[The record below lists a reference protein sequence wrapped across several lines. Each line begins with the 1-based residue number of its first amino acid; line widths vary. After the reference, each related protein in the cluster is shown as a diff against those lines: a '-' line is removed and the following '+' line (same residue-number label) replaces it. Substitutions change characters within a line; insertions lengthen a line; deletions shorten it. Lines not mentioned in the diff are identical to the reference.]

1 MAADKVV
8 TKANSSTAAPSGAAA
23 TNGFNLISTTKTP
36 ASKTGSSTAGGSAD
50 KAATKKVVVKPQD
63 VAKQNKTVT
72 VLEEDD
78 SDTTE
83 KKATAFKAEE
93 KSTITVTDGSKKQT
107 YQKYDR
113 NTNAEAVKRSK
124 TSSTTIATDT
134 EDSTAIEADTGSST
148 YSNVIGGNNRDHP
161 PPGADIQV
169 SAFAAQT
176 QNAIRY
182 SSYAFTLVS
191 AALLVFFHLLA
202 LKSPQWLA
210 DSASA
215 RRAGTS
221 WFMPT
226 TWELVAVLTYYQ
238 HLGSISML
246 ELTKA
251 PYIILDFTDS
261 FSWLNFHLHSIVT
274 TSSSAARRLQFIILT
289 GIVSYAD
296 RLGIDEGTVLS
307 STTRF
312 FLVVAGI
319 VLVLFAIFAVAH
331 LLSAKKN
338 SRGSNSDGDEQ
349 VSMRTAWKGSFG
361 VCVFGLG
368 VALWL
373 VSIYPLITVSTY
385 ELTMQIRYQV
395 SGEIVV
401 AMANMWVVV
410 VGILCFLFYKV
421 RSVRLSEAFQ
431 FYNHGLYGTLYA
443 DMKQGFRYFF
453 VGFVLFQVILGVLT
467 GGVTD
472 VPDQLVA
479 LLIVHVLFCVIV
491 IYLAPFADKRVQIL
505 IVLLNVSRIINL
517 SLSFAFL
524 TVSEME
530 TSTRATVAH
539 AFVIFN
545 FVMILLLFVRHVG
558 VFVVTLRKW
567 SQFSAA
573 SEQSMLSQE
582 FSNETPLAF
591 GANSRLSTAGSSIQR
606 GPNNSMHC

>member
-1 MAADKVV
+1 M
-8 TKANSSTAAPSGAAA
+8 
-23 TNGFNLISTTKTP
+23 
-36 ASKTGSSTAGGSAD
+36 
-50 KAATKKVVVKPQD
+50 
-63 VAKQNKTVT
+63 
-72 VLEEDD
+72 LEEED

-83 KKATAFKAEE
+83 DKATAFKAEE
-93 KSTITVTDGSKKQT
+93 TSTITVTDGSKKQT

-113 NTNAEAVKRSK
+113 NTNAGAVKRSK
-124 TSSTTIATDT
+124 TSSTTISTDT
-134 EDSTAIEADTGSST
+134 EDSTAIEADTSGST
-148 YSNVIGGNNRDHP
+148 YSNVIGGNNRDNP

-169 SAFAAQT
+169 SAFAAET
-176 QNAIRY
+176 QNTIRY

-202 LKSPQWLA
+202 LQSPQWLA
-210 DSASA
+210 ESASA
-215 RRAGTS
+215 RRTGGS

-261 FSWLNFHLHSIVT
+261 FSWLNFHLHAIVT
-274 TSSSAARRLQFIILT
+274 TSATSAARRLQFIILT

-312 FLVVAGI
+312 FLVVAAI
-319 VLVLFAIFAVAH
+319 VLVLFAIFAVLH

-338 SRGSNSDGDEQ
+338 SRESNSTAEQ
-349 VSMRTAWKGSFG
+349 SISMRTAWKDSFG
-361 VCVFGLG
+361 VCVLGLG

-385 ELTMQIRYQV
+385 ELTMQLRYSV

-410 VGILCFLFYKV
+410 VAILCFLFYKV

-431 FYNHGLYGTLYA
+431 FTNHGLYGTLYA

-467 GGVTD
+467 GGITD

-479 LLIVHVLFCVIV
+479 LLVVHVLFCVIV
-491 IYLAPFADKRVQIL
+491 IYLVPFADRRVQIL
-505 IVLLNVSRIINL
+505 IVLLNVSRVINL

-545 FVMILLLFVRHVG
+545 FAVILLLFVRHMG
-558 VFVVTLRKW
+558 VFIVTLRKW

-573 SEQSMLSQE
+573 SDQSMLSQE

-591 GANSRLSTAGSSIQR
+591 GTNSRLSTVATIQH
-606 GPNNSMHC
+606 GNAMHC